1 MRHSYPRLSRT
12 LRTRMEVVAHVIG
25 IVFGRSG
32 TDEKETVPT
41 AEIVISGF
49 GHLQEEPRHVDF
61 GVSARS
67 FAASPEA
74 LGYLLVHREQARAV
88 S

>member
-1 MRHSYPRLSRT
+1 MRHSHPHLSRT
-12 LRTRMEVVAHVIG
+12 LRTRMEVVARVIG

-41 AEIVISGF
+41 VEIVMSGF
-49 GHLQEEPRHVDF
+49 GDLQEEPQHVDF
-61 GVSARS
+61 DVSARS

-74 LGYLLVHREQARAV
+74 LRYLLFHREQARAV
-88 S
+88 L